1 VFFDK
6 KLIPYFSYFP
16 YYNNNQKMADFSFIR
31 DEHTRRLVSN
41 GYDAV
46 NQLELWSW
54 LKTFEPNANEGFS
67 WSNHPNINRII
78 QKMESLPDAPG
89 HSGCSFALTMRH
101 LEYIAKIREPTVPRR
116 FAVPLPNDEDI
127 LRKTL

>member
-1 VFFDK
+1 
-6 KLIPYFSYFP
+6 
-16 YYNNNQKMADFSFIR
+16 MADFSFIR